1 MELLQCLGLVIR
13 KSLRLKIEVDMRIG
27 QFVEYKGYVGTIEY
41 SPEDNIYYGHL
52 LNIED
57 SISYDG
63 SSVEE
68 LCIDSQGAVDFYTYW
83 IRLDEREE

>member
-1 MELLQCLGLVIR
+1 
-13 KSLRLKIEVDMRIG
+13 MRIG

-68 LCIDSQGAVDFYTYW
+68 LYIDYQGAVDFYTYW
-83 IRLDEREE
+83 IHLGEREE

>member
-1 MELLQCLGLVIR
+1 
-13 KSLRLKIEVDMRIG
+13 MRIG

-68 LCIDSQGAVDFYTYW
+68 LYIDYQEAVDFYTYW

>member
-1 MELLQCLGLVIR
+1 
-13 KSLRLKIEVDMRIG
+13 MRIG

-68 LCIDSQGAVDFYTYW
+68 LYIDYQEAVDFYTYW
-83 IRLDEREE
+83 IHLGEREE

>member
-1 MELLQCLGLVIR
+1 
-13 KSLRLKIEVDMRIG
+13 MRIG

-68 LCIDSQGAVDFYTYW
+68 LYIDYQGAVDFYTY
-83 IRLDEREE
+83 

>member
-1 MELLQCLGLVIR
+1 
-13 KSLRLKIEVDMRIG
+13 MRIG

-68 LCIDSQGAVDFYTYW
+68 LYIDYQGAVDF
-83 IRLDEREE
+83 IPIGFI

>member
-1 MELLQCLGLVIR
+1 
-13 KSLRLKIEVDMRIG
+13 MRIG
-27 QFVEYKGYVGTIEY
+27 QFVEYKGYVGSIEY

-68 LCIDSQGAVDFYTYW
+68 LYIDYQEAVDFYTYW

>member
-1 MELLQCLGLVIR
+1 
-13 KSLRLKIEVDMRIG
+13 MRIG

-57 SISYDG
+57 FISYDG

-68 LCIDSQGAVDFYTYW
+68 LYIDYQGAVDFYTYW

>member
-1 MELLQCLGLVIR
+1 
-13 KSLRLKIEVDMRIG
+13 MRIG

-57 SISYDG
+57 FISYDG

-68 LCIDSQGAVDFYTYW
+68 LYIDYQGAVDFYTYW
-83 IRLDEREE
+83 IHLDVREE

>member
-1 MELLQCLGLVIR
+1 
-13 KSLRLKIEVDMRIG
+13 MRIG
-27 QFVEYKGYVGTIEY
+27 QFIEYKGYVGTIEY

-68 LCIDSQGAVDFYTYW
+68 LYIDYQGAVDFYTYW
-83 IRLDEREE
+83 IHLGEREE

>member
-1 MELLQCLGLVIR
+1 
-13 KSLRLKIEVDMRIG
+13 MRIG

-41 SPEDNIYYGHL
+41 SPKDNIYYGHL

-57 SISYDG
+57 FISYDG

-68 LCIDSQGAVDFYTYW
+68 LY
-83 IRLDEREE
+83 RLPRSS

>member
-1 MELLQCLGLVIR
+1 
-13 KSLRLKIEVDMRIG
+13 MRIG

-68 LCIDSQGAVDFYTYW
+68 LYIDYQGAVDFYIYW
-83 IRLDEREE
+83 IHLDEREE

>member
-1 MELLQCLGLVIR
+1 
-13 KSLRLKIEVDMRIG
+13 MRIG
-27 QFVEYKGYVGTIEY
+27 QFIEYKGYVGTIEY

-68 LCIDSQGAVDFYTYW
+68 LYIDYQEAVDFYTYW